1 MHKSG
6 FVNIIGNPNVG
17 KSTLMNALVGEKLSI
32 ITSKAQTTRHRI
44 LGIVNGDDFQIVFSD
59 TPGILKPC
67 YKLQESMMNFVRG
80 ALSDADVLLY
90 VTDTVERDDERA
102 AEIIDRIRQS
112 GVPTLVVVNKIDLTT
127 QEALEALVEKWRATL
142 PDAEIIPISA
152 REGFNIAGL
161 FDRILALLP
170 EGEPFYPKDTLT
182 DKTLRFFA
190 SEIIREKIL
199 RNYDKEIP
207 YSCEIEIEEYR
218 EEPGI
223 DRISA
228 VIYVARNSQKGILIG
243 HEGGGSATIPNNGNK
258 PAAKSVTQTMKRF
271 TMRKGITGVL
281 LALAL
286 TIGAGSRAQYDR
298 DYFYYVGRSF
308 MIDNNFEDAIRTL
321 NILLRFDDDAY
332 EGYFLRGIAKYNLD
346 DLLGAEADFTTAIEK
361 NPVFTTAFTYRAIT
375 RSRLGNYDDALSDF
389 AEAIEL
395 RPDLPNAY
403 YSRGVTRLLNQ
414 QFREAIDDFDK
425 FIRQE
430 NKVSDAYLNR
440 GVCYLYL
447 KDTTQAYADFET
459 AIRTNREN
467 PMSYNRRGE
476 LEMKQQR
483 YKEAEAD
490 FDMAIRCDSNYLL
503 SYFNRAIVYSSTN
516 RPMQSLADFDRVLQ
530 LDSTNSLTYFNRA
543 IVRSQIGDYNRA
555 LEDYDKVAFYSPE
568 NVLVYYNR
576 AGIQAQLGNIESAVE
591 DYSKAIELYPD
602 FANAYLNRS
611 RLRYLLKDE
620 SGSRRDRDI
629 AQRKIAEYKT
639 RLSDSTYSIYA
650 APLRPPA
657 GVRCQRRRQHLR
669 THRLQERRQPP
680 CAAAALPLH
689 APHARQ
695 PLHRHGGTLP
705 LAARGRFPP
714 PHRQPVPD
722 AHRPREQ
729 RARRLARHAGQ
740 ALRPRADGRTRIVG
754 AAVPARHH
762 PDAHQAVHQCRRD
775 VHVGHR
781 PVSGQPVPLS
791 EPVDHAGGD
800 DRLHLVDRQLL
811 PAYHHRVR
819 SGQAVAELAVAHL
832 QLRRGDRRP
841 EQGREALP
849 RLPLHLLQSR
859 EPHGA
864 VGKTA
869 RSLQRL
875 HESDR
880 AEPRLRRSVLQPRA
894 GADLHEGHAQGL
906 SRHVESRRTGYSGGL
921 RNPET
926 IHRTRPMIRSTHSI
940 TAPTAPATAVGR
952 VHTLHN
958 GDAAETVLR
967 KLSPKFNNQ

>member
-1 MHKSG
+1 
-6 FVNIIGNPNVG
+6 
-17 KSTLMNALVGEKLSI
+17 
-32 ITSKAQTTRHRI
+32 
-44 LGIVNGDDFQIVFSD
+44 
-59 TPGILKPC
+59 
-67 YKLQESMMNFVRG
+67 
-80 ALSDADVLLY
+80 
-90 VTDTVERDDERA
+90 
-102 AEIIDRIRQS
+102 
-112 GVPTLVVVNKIDLTT
+112 
-127 QEALEALVEKWRATL
+127 
-142 PDAEIIPISA
+142 
-152 REGFNIAGL
+152 
-161 FDRILALLP
+161 
-170 EGEPFYPKDTLT
+170 
-182 DKTLRFFA
+182 
-190 SEIIREKIL
+190 
-199 RNYDKEIP
+199 
-207 YSCEIEIEEYR
+207 
-218 EEPGI
+218 
-223 DRISA
+223 
-228 VIYVARNSQKGILIG
+228 
-243 HEGGGSATIPNNGNK
+243 
-258 PAAKSVTQTMKRF
+258 
-271 TMRKGITGVL
+271 MRKGITGVL

-467 PMSYNRRGE
+467 PMSFNRRGE

-650 APLRPPA
+650 DT
-657 GVRCQRRRQHLR
+657 
-669 THRLQERRQPP
+669 THRFDRLLSFDANVAGSTFGRIASKSADNRL
-680 CAAAALPLH
+680 AL
-689 APHARQ
+689 
-695 PLHRHGGTLP
+695 LP
-705 LAARGRFPP
+705 
-714 PHRQPVPD
+714 
-722 AHRPREQ
+722 
-729 RARRLARHAGQ
+729 LARHAGQ

-791 EPVDHAGGD
+791 EPGDHAGGD

-811 PAYHHRVR
+811 PAHHHRVR

-841 EQGREALP
+841 E
-849 RLPLHLLQSR
+849 
-859 EPHGA
+859 
-864 VGKTA
+864 
-869 RSLQRL
+869 
-875 HESDR
+875 
-880 AEPRLRRSVLQPRA
+880 
-894 GADLHEGHAQGL
+894 
-906 SRHVESRRTGYSGGL
+906 
-921 RNPET
+921 
-926 IHRTRPMIRSTHSI
+926 
-940 TAPTAPATAVGR
+940 
-952 VHTLHN
+952 
-958 GDAAETVLR
+958 
-967 KLSPKFNNQ
+967 